1 MTETKN
7 RVKYGLSN
15 VHYAVATI
23 AEDGSATYG
32 TEKPWPGAVSLSMKA
47 EGDSQTF
54 YADNIK
60 YYVSYAN
67 NGYSGSLECAQI
79 PADFEADVLGA
90 ITDGN
95 GMIVESADAPTT
107 HFALLFEF
115 AGDVSSTRHVMYNCV
130 AARPEVSGK
139 TTQGSREPQTDSIDI
154 TAGTIYDKTLKA
166 NIVKA
171 KAVSGSAG
179 YDAWYTDVPV
189 PTAEG

>member
-1 MTETKN
+1 MSETKN

-47 EGDSQTF
+47 EGDSNTF
-54 YADNIK
+54 YADNVK
-60 YYVSYAN
+60 YYISYAN
-67 NGYSGSLECAQI
+67 DGYSGSLECAQI
-79 PADFEADVLGA
+79 PSDFETDVLGA

-95 GMIVESADAPTT
+95 GMIVESADALTT

-115 AGDVSSTRHVMYNCV
+115 AGDVNSTRHVMYNCT

-139 TTQGSREPQTDSIDI
+139 TTAGSREPQTDSVDI
-154 TAGTIYDKTLKA
+154 TAGSIYDKTLKA

-171 KAVSGSAG
+171 KCAAGSAG
-179 YDAWYTDVPV
+179 YDAWFNEVPV
-189 PTAEG
+189 PTAKG